1 MRPESSPRRPP
12 QIAYDHCSVHM
23 TDWAITFGWRSASD
37 LLVPQTHQE
46 RGPDRDPVP
55 RGVVTRDELSKVTGE
70 GMAPAAPSVPPRYP

>member
-1 MRPESSPRRPP
+1 
-12 QIAYDHCSVHM
+12 M